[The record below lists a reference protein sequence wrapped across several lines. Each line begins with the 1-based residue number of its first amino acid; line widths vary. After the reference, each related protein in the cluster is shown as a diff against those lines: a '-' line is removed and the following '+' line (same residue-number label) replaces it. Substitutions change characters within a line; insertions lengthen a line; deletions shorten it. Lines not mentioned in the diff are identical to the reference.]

1 MAKKKMLHILYSTG
15 FLFAIHSAF
24 IAYIDSSFLASFV
37 GEKYVGLIFT
47 ISALVSIFAMSKA
60 SLILSKLGN
69 YKMTVSLL
77 ILEALLLAGL
87 TSIKTAWIIIPFFI
101 IHYALVT
108 ILILNFDIFI
118 EHFSDNGKT
127 GSIRGT
133 FLSIVNIS
141 WVIAPFIAGLILTNS
156 DFWKIYLLSAS
167 AMIPVFAIIF
177 LKFKNVP
184 DNHYNHPPFLE
195 TIKKVIKNKNI
206 YKIFS
211 ASFLL
216 YFFFSWMIIY
226 TPIYLNH
233 HIGFTWDKIGIIFT
247 IMLLPYVLF
256 ELPLGKLADWKFG
269 EKEFLSLG
277 FIIIGISTMAMAF
290 INSHNFL
297 IWAAILFVTRIGGSF
312 IEISSESYFFKQ
324 IDDTDTNIIS
334 FFRDTKPLA
343 LVIAPLIA
351 TIILRIFPYQYLFLV
366 LGIIMLFGLRYSL
379 TLHDTK

>member
-1 MAKKKMLHILYSTG
+1 MLHILYSTG

-47 ISALVSIFAMSKA
+47 ISAVLSIFALSKA

-69 YKMTVSLL
+69 YKTTIVLL

-87 TSIKTAWIIIPFFI
+87 ASMKTAWIIIPFFI
-101 IHYALVT
+101 IHYTLLT
-108 ILILNFDIFI
+108 MLILNFDIFI

-133 FLSIVNIS
+133 FLTIVNLS
-141 WVIAPFIAGLILTNS
+141 WVIAPFVAGLILTNS

-184 DNHYNHPPFLE
+184 DNHYNHPPFWE
-195 TIKKVIKNKNI
+195 TIKKVFKNKNI
-206 YKIFS
+206 YKIFL

-233 HIGFTWDKIGIIFT
+233 YIGFTWDKIGIIFT

-256 ELPLGKLADWKFG
+256 ELPLGRLADSRFG
-269 EKEFLSLG
+269 EKEFLTLG
-277 FIIIGISTMAMAF
+277 FIIIGISTMVMAF
-290 INSHNFL
+290 ITSHNFL
-297 IWAAILFVTRIGGSF
+297 VWAAILFVTRIGGSF
-312 IEISSESYFFKQ
+312 IEIASESYFFKQ
-324 IDDTDTNIIS
+324 VDDTDTNIIS
-334 FFRDTKPLA
+334 FFRNTKPLA
-343 LVIAPLIA
+343 FVVAPLMA

-366 LGIIMLFGLRYSL
+366 LGIIMLFGLRYSM
-379 TLHDTK
+379 TLRDTR

>member
-1 MAKKKMLHILYSTG
+1 MLHILYSTG

-47 ISALVSIFAMSKA
+47 ISAILSILALSKA
-60 SLILSKLGN
+60 SLFLSRLGN
-69 YKMTVSLL
+69 YRTTIFLL

-87 TSIKTAWIIIPFFI
+87 ASIKIPLVTIPLFI
-101 IHYALVT
+101 IHYAILTV
-108 ILILNFDIFI
+108 LILNFDIFI
-118 EHFSDNGKT
+118 EHFSDNGNT

-133 FLSIVNIS
+133 FLTVINLS
-141 WVIAPFIAGLILTNS
+141 WVIAPFIAGSILTNS

-177 LKFKNVP
+177 LKFKDVP
-184 DNHYNHPPFLE
+184 DNHYNHPPFWE
-195 TIKKVIKNKNI
+195 TIKKVYRNKSI

-216 YFFFSWMIIY
+216 YFFFRWMIIY
-226 TPIYLNH
+226 TPIYLSH

-256 ELPLGKLADWKFG
+256 ELPLGKLADSRFG
-269 EKEFLSLG
+269 EKEFLTIG
-277 FIIIGISTMAMAF
+277 FIIIAISTMTMAF
-290 INSHNFL
+290 ITSSNFL
-297 IWAAILFVTRIGGSF
+297 VWAVILFITRIGGSF

-324 IDDTDTNIIS
+324 VDDTDTNIIS
-334 FFRDTKPLA
+334 FFRNTKPLA
-343 LVIAPLIA
+343 FVVAPLIA
-351 TIILRIFPYQYLFLV
+351 TIILRIFPYQYLFLA
-366 LGIIMLFGLRYSL
+366 LGVIMLFGLRYSM
-379 TLHDTK
+379 TLRDTR